1 MDDDNGIRY
10 QLADHERR
18 LQKAEDRLESVPVMD
33 ERLAA
38 LTKEVRSM
46 KAALIA
52 VAVSFVGGS
61 AMLLLSILELSR

>member
-1 MDDDNGIRY
+1 MDPNGIRY